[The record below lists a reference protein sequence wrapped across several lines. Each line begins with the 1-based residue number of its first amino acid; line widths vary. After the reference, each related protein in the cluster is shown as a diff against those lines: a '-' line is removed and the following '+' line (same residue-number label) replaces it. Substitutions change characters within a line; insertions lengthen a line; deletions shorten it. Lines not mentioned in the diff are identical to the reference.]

1 MNLIGRW
8 DNSSRVNRGGSW
20 YYFPS
25 FARVAIRIGNTPG
38 SRLIILGFRLHL
50 GVQ

>member
-20 YYFPS
+20 YYSPS
-25 FARVAIRIGNTPG
+25 LARVAHRFRFTPG
-38 SRLIILGFRLHL
+38 YRLIILGFRLHL